1 MTTFSGD
8 QALNTLRRD
17 IKLLQ
22 EKAEKQEKEIEEL
35 KKQLDA
41 LTKNVSS

>member
-8 QALNTLRRD
+8 QALTPLRRD

-22 EKAEKQEKEIEEL
+22 EKTEKQEKEIEEL
-35 KKQLDA
+35 KKQVAA
-41 LTKNVSS
+41 LTRKVGN